1 MRKMLMK
8 KVLMRMEDFWLYLM
22 KLLRVKERKSY
33 ELEWLM
39 NGLMENLRWMLNV
52 GMRLKVLGDQLWVM
66 NLWTGLRGELSKRML
81 IVDVN
86 MLIR

>member
-39 NGLMENLRWMLNV
+39 NRLMENLRWMLNV
-52 GMRLKVLGDQLWVM
+52 GMG
-66 NLWTGLRGELSKRML
+66 
-81 IVDVN
+81 
-86 MLIR
+86 